1 MTDWLEQSTRQHKIR
16 FAIDVDP
23 LETY

>member
-1 MTDWLEQSTRQHKIR
+1 MTEWLEQSTKQHRIR